1 MIGVGGISD
10 QKKKK
15 KVRYN
20 LRMTFDISDRQ
31 NVLSAEIRN
40 KIGEVGWSAGGV
52 GKEFCLKPMSL
63 KCQ

>member
-10 QKKKK
+10 KKK

-20 LRMTFDISDRQ
+20 LRMTFDLSDRQ

-52 GKEFCLKPMSL
+52 CKEFCLKLMSL